1 MIIDLNIS
9 HYRELLKSA
18 TEPSKRRIIVG
29 LLAEEESKLARLSRE
44 ERQSAG
50 HSRQCVGSMINS

>member
-18 TEPSKRRIIVG
+18 TEPSKRRVILS
-29 LLAEEESKLARLSRE
+29 LLAEEEAKLARLFRE
-44 ERQSAG
+44 EMS
-50 HSRQCVGSMINS
+50 VGRPFAPSSMNDR